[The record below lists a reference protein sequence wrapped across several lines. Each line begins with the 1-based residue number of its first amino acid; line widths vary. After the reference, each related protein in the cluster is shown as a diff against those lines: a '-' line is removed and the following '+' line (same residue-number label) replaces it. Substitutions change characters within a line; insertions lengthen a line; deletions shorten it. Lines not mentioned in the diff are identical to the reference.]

1 MIKKFLQLF
10 GFKFN
15 PKLTPEELENIE
27 KNNKAQPHL
36 IELWATKQFES
47 IYELVNLGITITD
60 KNLKYNI
67 ADYVSHLFLNPNQID
82 NNKDFS
88 TFLKILE
95 KDKNLCDY
103 FFREYADESSS
114 WNSYSAS
121 PIERSCASL
130 RYQNKFGFSRK
141 KHENINRFHQIFYQ
155 SFQVDFNKE
164 DNPVTFSPIQ
174 DSNKLFFKLLFEQ
187 LDKGAKCSNMG
198 LPVEFIWAYWK
209 EKNGNIPFHSK
220 KEIEKFSNFSKNFY
234 GHNVYSNLFSDPE
247 VQQKLQT
254 FFFNF
259 TEHQLLKV
267 KEFSDVHKDLVDS
280 LKQDKIKNSQSLSDI
295 ADILEMPPIL
305 NLHLKMLDSQF
316 QYFKEKKTLSP
327 EYLHYVDEQEKVV
340 LSVIDEF
347 NLMKNINNGDDS
359 QSYCEATLEL
369 VKNVHSSLNELI
381 NKIEL
386 SNIEAL
392 AQAHKIESKM
402 KR

>member
-15 PKLTPEELENIE
+15 PKLTPEELANID

-36 IELWATKQFES
+36 IELWATDQFES

-67 ADYVSHLFLNPNQID
+67 ANYISHLFLNSNHFN

-95 KDKNLCDY
+95 KDKNFCDY
-103 FFREYADESSS
+103 FFKEFAEESTS
-114 WNSYSAS
+114 WHSYSSS

-130 RYQNKFGFSRK
+130 RYQNTFSVSRK
-141 KHENINRFHQIFYQ
+141 HNTVHRFHQIFYE
-155 SFQVDFNKE
+155 SFRVDFNNK
-164 DNPVTFSPIQ
+164 DNPVLFSPIQ
-174 DSNKLFFKLLFEQ
+174 DSNKLFFKILFEQ

-220 KEIEKFSNFSKNFY
+220 KEIEKFSNFTKNFY
-234 GHNVYSNLFSDPE
+234 GHNVYSQLFPDAE
-247 VQQKLQT
+247 IQKNLQT

-267 KEFSDVHKDLVDS
+267 KEFSEVHKDLVDS

-295 ADILEMPPIL
+295 ADVLEMPPIF

-316 QYFKEKKTLSP
+316 QYFKEKKNLSP

-347 NLMKNINNGDDS
+347 HLMKNINIGDES
-359 QSYCEATLEL
+359 QSYREATIEL
-369 VKNVHSSLNELI
+369 IKNVHSTLNELI

-392 AQAHKIESKM
+392 AQVHKIESKM